1 MRTNV
6 LQKRRE
12 RKPYG
17 REPWPVEALSA
28 AVARNYSIAGV
39 LSELGCTVSGSNYRW
54 VHRLVEKYSLD
65 TAHWLGEAHLR
76 GKHHSWTPSIPLE
89 EILVERST
97 YTDRNR
103 LKCRLVREGLLRYA
117 CGGCG
122 IAEWQGRPLVL
133 ELDHR
138 NGVGDD
144 HRIENLR
151 LLCPNCHSQ
160 TDTYCGRNTA
170 RAKASREQC
179 RERDSNPHGFPHAFL
194 RGARLPGSAIPAGA
208 INSNELVAGGAP
220 AAQALEQASAEGRG
234 GGGAALQAHRGD
246 QQDPSQDGDEGG
258 HANRRGQLR
267 AAIERRIGPR
277 RLVGRQVGDRA
288 NLAILNDRFD
298 PEGEPAGGGTGVQA
312 LRRSGLRFSPWPG
325 GALGPG
331 HPSAV
336 DLAVRNGV
344 EARSGR
350 EPLEE
355 LTDVH
360 FARKGS
366 VALGERRVVGKIRP
380 RQIEIALI
388 ARSLIRGDYRRRV
401 AGRLRSGQRHQDA
414 AGHQACDTNSH
425 REPQPG
431 HD

>member
-1 MRTNV
+1 MASGAIVRAPQARMVSSTKMRTAMPTETDPRRKAINV
-6 LQKRRE
+6 TARLANVPVSRRTDVLDKRKE

-17 REPWPVEALSA
+17 REPWPVETLSA

-103 LKCRLVREGLLRYA
+103 LKCRLVREGFLRYA

-170 RAKASREQC
+170 GPKPRATVPGAGLEPAR
-179 RERDSNPHGFPHAFL
+179 GFPQRCL
-194 RGARLPGSAIPAGA
+194 RPSRLPLRHPGARS
-208 INSNELVAGGAP
+208 
-220 AAQALEQASAEGRG
+220 
-234 GGGAALQAHRGD
+234 
-246 QQDPSQDGDEGG
+246 
-258 HANRRGQLR
+258 
-267 AAIERRIGPR
+267 
-277 RLVGRQVGDRA
+277 
-288 NLAILNDRFD
+288 
-298 PEGEPAGGGTGVQA
+298 
-312 LRRSGLRFSPWPG
+312 
-325 GALGPG
+325 
-331 HPSAV
+331 
-336 DLAVRNGV
+336 
-344 EARSGR
+344 
-350 EPLEE
+350 
-355 LTDVH
+355 
-360 FARKGS
+360 
-366 VALGERRVVGKIRP
+366 
-380 RQIEIALI
+380 
-388 ARSLIRGDYRRRV
+388 
-401 AGRLRSGQRHQDA
+401 
-414 AGHQACDTNSH
+414 
-425 REPQPG
+425 
-431 HD
+431 